1 MKSKYTLNKKAME
14 AAKKLYDYLG
24 WFNCIDNYRETDFI
38 EAIEIDLEYG
48 FLTDHDGKDGKYYL
62 WYMDGE
68 IGESV
73 AIRVDDGEI
82 LTDEKQICDIVGIH
96 YDNEEQSDEEGC

>member
-1 MKSKYTLNKKAME
+1 MKSKYLLNKKEMD
-14 AAKKLYDYLG
+14 AANNLYDYIGFLG
-24 WFNCIDNYRETDFI
+24 YSEEELVEAVDFDF
-38 EAIEIDLEYG
+38 EHGY
-48 FLTDHDGKDGKYYL
+48 LTDHIDKDGKYYL

-68 IGESV
+68 SGESV

-82 LTDEKQICDIVGIH
+82 LTEKQICDIVGIH

>member
-1 MKSKYTLNKKAME
+1 MKSKYLLNKKEMR
-14 AAKKLYDYLG
+14 AANNLYDYIGFLG
-24 WFNCIDNYRETDFI
+24 YSKEELI
-38 EAIEIDLEYG
+38 EAVDNDIEHGY
-48 FLTDHDGKDGKYYL
+48 LTDHIGKDGKYYW

-68 IGESV
+68 SGESV

>member
-1 MKSKYTLNKKAME
+1 MKSRYIWNNKEME
-14 AAKKLYDYLG
+14 AAKKLYDHLG
-24 WFNCIDNYRETDFI
+24 WFCCLDNYCEKDFI
-38 EAIEIDLEYG
+38 EAVDNDIEHGY
-48 FLTDHDGKDGKYYL
+48 LTNHNGKDGKYYW

-68 IGESV
+68 SGESV

>member
-1 MKSKYTLNKKAME
+1 MKSKYLLNKKEMD
-14 AAKKLYDYLG
+14 AANNLYDYIGFLG
-24 WFNCIDNYRETDFI
+24 YSEEELVEAVDFDF
-38 EAIEIDLEYG
+38 EHGY
-48 FLTDHDGKDGKYYL
+48 LTDHFDKDGKYYL

-68 IGESV
+68 RGESV